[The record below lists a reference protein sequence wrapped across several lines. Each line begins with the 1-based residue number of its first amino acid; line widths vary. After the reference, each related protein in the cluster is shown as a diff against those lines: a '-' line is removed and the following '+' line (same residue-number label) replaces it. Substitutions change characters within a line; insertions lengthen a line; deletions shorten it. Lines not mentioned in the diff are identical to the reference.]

1 MQEIDEKVKRI
12 GMKKKLG
19 NDRKVDRREME
30 QKREKKYK
38 IIIYV
43 K

>member
-1 MQEIDEKVKRI
+1 
-12 GMKKKLG
+12 MKKKLG
-19 NDRKVDRREME
+19 NDRKEDRREME